1 MHRLTSLTASLLLGI
16 ALLHAQDP
24 AAAKSKVKEGVELHD
39 KGEYKKAIKEYDEA
53 LKLDK
58 DNSLA
63 MSEKALT
70 LNAMGEYETS
80 AALCQEIITKH
91 HGSVDLPMVFVTY
104 GNCMDQ
110 LKRPEASLRV
120 YDQAIELFPDVA
132 LLHFN
137 RGVTLFGMD
146 SLAGAQGSFQR
157 SGRLN
162 PYHPGTQRQ
171 MANLLRR
178 QGNIVPSVLAISRTL
193 MIDPVGRFAAND
205 LSLLR
210 DLVGGHVETNKKGN
224 STIYLDASKMEDLN
238 DSTVRENDFR
248 KAETALTLLG
258 GLSLA
263 STINDA
269 LKKEGVAAAE
279 AKEAANFEMLLGFLA
294 GSLKDMRPTNY
305 GYYWENHA
313 AWMIALNDAGH
324 TKTLS
329 HLIAAS
335 SDDKAVARWLE
346 DNNDKVDN
354 YYAWEKEYSVQYLKD
369 KPRE

>member
-1 MHRLTSLTASLLLGI
+1 MRLLSLTVSIFFAS
-16 ALLHAQDP
+16 ALLNAQDP
-24 AAAKSKVKEGVELHD
+24 AAAKIKVEEGVELHD
-39 KGEYKKAIKEYDEA
+39 KGEYKKAIKKYDEA

-80 AALCQEIITKH
+80 AALCQDIITKH
-91 HGSVDLPMVFVTY
+91 YGSRDLPMVFVTY

-120 YDQAIELFPDVA
+120 YDQAIQEYPEVA

-137 RGVTLFGMD
+137 RGITLFGMD
-146 SLAGAQGSFQR
+146 SLPSADRSFQR
-157 SGRLN
+157 SARLN

-171 MANLLRR
+171 MAHLLHR

-193 MIDPVGRFAAND
+193 MIDPVGRFATTD

-210 DLVGGHVETNKKGN
+210 ELVGGNVETNKKGN

-238 DSTVRENDFR
+238 DSTIRENDFR
-248 KAETALTLLG
+248 RSETALTLLG

-269 LKKEGVAAAE
+269 LKKEGVATNE
-279 AKEAANFEMLLGFLA
+279 AVEAGNFKMLLGFLA
-294 GSLKDMRPTNY
+294 GSLKDMRSANF
-305 GYYWENHA
+305 GFYWENHA
-313 AWMIALNDAGH
+313 AWIVALNDAGH
-324 TKTLS
+324 IEALS
-329 HLIAAS
+329 HLLAAS
-335 SDDKAVARWLE
+335 SEDKAVARWLE
-346 DNNDKVDN
+346 ENKEKVDT
-354 YYAWEKEYSVQYLKD
+354 YYAWEKEYTVQYLKD
-369 KPRE
+369 KPLE